1 MALKLDR
8 YGHLKEAGDWS
19 QTVAHQFAGES
30 GIALADQHWL
40 ILNAVR
46 AFYDETGVAPS
57 MRPLVKLVR
66 ERADPALGTS
76 IALMRLFPP
85 GRTRGGSARIVAR
98 IAGLPVPE
106 NCL

>member
-1 MALKLDR
+1 MALTLDDH
-8 YGHLKEAGDWS
+8 GHLANAVDWS
-19 QTVAHQFAGES
+19 KAVACAFAEDA
-30 GIALADQHWL
+30 GIKLEADHWRV
-40 ILNAVR
+40 IAAVR
-46 AFYDETGVAPS
+46 AFHQETGVTPS

-66 ERADPALGTS
+66 ERAGEGLGSS

-85 GRTRGGSARIVAR
+85 GAARGGSARVIAR